1 VGGLVLSV
9 DELINSVQQSLVCP
23 VCKRHFVRADI
34 KVRGKLDNA
43 NIVQVTCANN
53 HPPLTTLIV
62 ASQRANEVPHFIAIE
77 KRETGKKLT
86 TNDVIDSHIAIEKF
100 DGDFQKLWQK

>member
-1 VGGLVLSV
+1 VLSV

-23 VCKRHFVRADI
+23 ICRRHFARVDI

-43 NIVQVTCANN
+43 NVVQVTCANN

-62 ASQRANEVPHFIAIE
+62 ASQNANEVPRFIAIE
-77 KRETGKKLT
+77 KKEAGKKLT